1 MKKIAFFGL
10 GRMGLPMA
18 KRLIAAGYS
27 LRTMVHRNPTP
38 ADELRALGAVV
49 YKFPRE
55 VVRGADLVV
64 TILPA
69 DKEIEQVL
77 LDPAVFEAV
86 EPGSA
91 VIEMSTATP
100 GCVRKV
106 ADRYAEKGVRFF
118 DAPVSGGVKGAAEGK
133 LTIIGGGN
141 AALLEEIRP
150 VLEQMAK
157 KIFLVGGVGDG
168 KAVKSINQIM
178 VSANTLV
185 VAEGL
190 RYARHLGIE
199 PEKMFEVISASTG
212 ASAALTAKFHK
223 MAAEDF
229 SPGFTL
235 ALMKKDL
242 NIALSQ
248 AGEIPLPLVTLAR
261 QIYLMLGE
269 ECEKQDYT
277 VVYKAFVK
285 CMEEELPAKSAA
297 E

>member
-1 MKKIAFFGL
+1 MKNIAFFGL

-18 KRLIAAGYS
+18 KRLVASGYS
-27 LRTMVHRNPTP
+27 VRTTVHRNPAP
-38 ADELRALGAVV
+38 AEELRALGAVV
-49 YKFPRE
+49 SGTPE
-55 VVRGADLVV
+55 EALRGAELVI

-69 DKEIEQVL
+69 DLEIEQVL

-86 EPGSA
+86 EPGA
-91 VIEMSTATP
+91 AIVEMSTATP
-100 GCVRKV
+100 GCVRRI
-106 ADRYAEKGVRFF
+106 AERYSEKGVRFF
-118 DAPVSGGVKGAAEGK
+118 DAPVSGGVRGAAEGT
-133 LTIIGGGN
+133 LTVIGGGD

-150 VLEQMAK
+150 VLGQMAK
-157 KIFLVGGVGDG
+157 NIFLVGGVGSG

-178 VSANTLV
+178 VSTNTLV

-212 ASAALTAKFHK
+212 ASAALTAKFYK
-223 MAAEDF
+223 MVAEDF

-242 NIALSQ
+242 KIALSE
-248 AGEIPLPLVTLAR
+248 AGELPLPLVTLAR

-269 ECEKQDYT
+269 ECEDQDYT
-277 VVYKAFVK
+277 VVSKLFENK
-285 CMEEELPAKSAA
+285 TNCRP
-297 E
+297 